1 MLVNRNIK
9 QGSRATRWAMGGY
22 APDLLRVPFQ
32 AAMSE
37 PQIRAGDDG
46 LDQTPPPLVAGSLQ
60 LLGVGHR
67 QEAVAETTDE
77 NAFFRWKG
85 IGGSGRAG
93 LEGSEGGERRVLEKS
108 SLERPI
114 RGERRR
120 RWWPHGAAAKIMK
133 IMADCILRLL
143 GILLYRIFSHSYLPL
158 IPHSTPRHK
167 QVATCSLS
175 SDTER
180 VGKGCQ

>member
-1 MLVNRNIK
+1 
-9 QGSRATRWAMGGY
+9 MGGY

-120 RWWPHGAAAKIMK
+120 WWPHGAAENYGVM
-133 IMADCILRLL
+133 
-143 GILLYRIFSHSYLPL
+143 GISLYRLFFSSAYLPHWRSSLPL
-158 IPHSTPRHK
+158 IIPQASRN
-167 QVATCSLS
+167 VLAT
-175 SDTER
+175 T
-180 VGKGCQ
+180 

>member
-1 MLVNRNIK
+1 
-9 QGSRATRWAMGGY
+9 MGGY

-120 RWWPHGAAAKIMK
+120 WWPHGAAARGRRK
-133 IMADCILRLL
+133 IMAEL
-143 GILLYRIFSHSYLPL
+143 
-158 IPHSTPRHK
+158 
-167 QVATCSLS
+167 
-175 SDTER
+175 
-180 VGKGCQ
+180 

>member
-1 MLVNRNIK
+1 
-9 QGSRATRWAMGGY
+9 MGGN

-120 RWWPHGAAAKIMK
+120 WWPHGTHGAAENYGGPSFCEASKRN
-133 IMADCILRLL
+133 ILTQNNLVDTDDPMTPHATL
-143 GILLYRIFSHSYLPL
+143 PHWLVVHS
-158 IPHSTPRHK
+158 SFHK
-167 QVATCSLS
+167 QVATCSLFAIG
-175 SDTER
+175 R
-180 VGKGCQ
+180 